1 MGDLEGQAGSY
12 RLIGC
17 NLVVGPGR
25 DGGRGVQVGLGEGEM
40 GEEGLKTFLDTI
52 ETANSM

>member
-1 MGDLEGQAGSY
+1 MGDLESQAGKCRHIS
-12 RLIGC
+12 C

-25 DGGRGVQVGLGEGEM
+25 DGGRGVQVRLGDWEM
-40 GEEGLKTFLDTI
+40 GEKGLKTNLDFI